1 MCTLCPTVT
10 SAPMIVGLDAVVQ
23 WMIEPS
29 CTLVRGPT
37 SIRPS
42 SPRSTAVGQTEA
54 SAPIVTLPITT
65 ASGCT

>member
-10 SAPMIVGLDAVVQ
+10 SDPMTVGWVAVQ
-23 WMIEPS
+23 WMIDPS
-29 CTLVRGPT
+29 CTLLRGPI

-42 SPRSTAVGQTEA
+42 SPRSTAVGQIDA

>member
-10 SAPMIVGLDAVVQ
+10 SSPMIVGRAAVV

-29 CTLVRGPT
+29 WMLVRAPT

-42 SPRSTAVGQTEA
+42 SPRSTAVGQTVD

-65 ASGCT
+65 ASGWT